1 MFYDESQSNRAT
13 MIGKIQL
20 ATATTIQP
28 LREWISRMIS
38 PMWYQRWFRLIYK
51 DTKPDLLKL
60 LRVKLVFDD
69 LKIEEWFDKV
79 EATNEM
85 DARKE
90 LNDTDYGNQLGLKN
104 YARMVKTGA
113 ETHPGGSGK
122 DSMDIGGGNK
132 LQIKKS
138 KERIKTDSKI

>member
-51 DTKPDLLKL
+51 DQDPDLLKKF
-60 LRVKLVFDD
+60 RVK
-69 LKIEEWFDKV
+69 
-79 EATNEM
+79 
-85 DARKE
+85 
-90 LNDTDYGNQLGLKN
+90 
-104 YARMVKTGA
+104 MV
-113 ETHPGGSGK
+113 
-122 DSMDIGGGNK
+122 
-132 LQIKKS
+132 
-138 KERIKTDSKI
+138 